1 MGQHVQ
7 GSAYRVETRMG
18 TRWIG
23 VRVSGEFDLDCEIAA
38 GELVAEALDENP
50 LAGAL
55 TLDLSECTFF
65 NSSGMRF
72 IAGIYARC
80 LLGDIAVDL
89 RSSPCVERV
98 LALTDTDTML
108 SAFKPVTLAA

>member
-1 MGQHVQ
+1 
-7 GSAYRVETRMG
+7 MG

-65 NSSGMRF
+65 NSSGVRF

-80 LLGDIAVDL
+80 LLGASLWICARARAL
-89 RSSPCVERV
+89 NASSR
-98 LALTDTDTML
+98 
-108 SAFKPVTLAA
+108 